1 MDSYVCTLSEASKKR
16 AFIEFAETEE
26 LRQKSIKEI
35 RDWTLNNKRIVKT
48 RLDSR
53 NILRFFRHHN
63 YDINCVKES
72 MERALIFREGL
83 YGYDWFSNLD
93 FNRPNMQEL
102 LDAGLMVV
110 LPTRTAT
117 GERVIAAKFAACS
130 PKLTDSA
137 NSALCLATQILEFL
151 LYDEDNQ
158 VNGFHFIFDI
168 SGVTLRHYFLL
179 AFTTWFKI
187 LKNCEVIKKN
197 KLLENKLKQNL
208 FK

>member
-1 MDSYVCTLSEASKKR
+1 MDLYVCTLSEASKKR
-16 AFIEFAETEE
+16 AFVEFAETEE

-35 RDWTLNNKRIVKT
+35 REWVLSNKRIVKT
-48 RLDSR
+48 RLDCK
-53 NILRFFRHHN
+53 NILRFLRHHN
-63 YDINCVKES
+63 YDVNCAKES
-72 MERALIFREGL
+72 MERVLIFREGL
-83 YGYDWFSNLD
+83 YGYDWLTNLD

-110 LPTRTAT
+110 LPARTAT

-130 PKLTDSA
+130 TKMNDSA
-137 NSALCLATQILEFL
+137 NSALCLATQILEYL

-179 AFTTWFKI
+179 SFTTWFKI
-187 LKNCEVIKKN
+187 LKNCEVFMKI
-197 KLLENKLKQNL
+197 
-208 FK
+208 